1 MIGNLV
7 TRFTLI
13 TLAVGACSGSP
24 EPAVPRDDA
33 AKALEQA
40 RSLAKDLAISS
51 QNYQQVRFV
60 SDIEKVRQPKPV
72 TEPKPE
78 EVVVKGTDSV
88 QVDPLPVPAPVT
100 EPEAPPVTAQDTA
113 TEVASAPTVPS
124 IIPRD
129 APVPDA
135 VGRGRARGPDA
146 GPDWGTVIGVVI
158 RGGVLGDKCE
168 RHRPPVGTIPR
179 RNPRR

>member
-1 MIGNLV
+1 MIRNMV
-7 TRFTLI
+7 ARFTLI
-13 TLAVGACSGSP
+13 TLAVGACSRSP
-24 EPAVPRDDA
+24 EPVATDA
-33 AKALEQA
+33 AKAIEQA
-40 RSLAKDLAISS
+40 RSLAKDLASSS

-60 SDIEKVRQPKPV
+60 SDIEKVRAPKPV
-72 TEPKPE
+72 TQPQPE

-88 QVDPLPVPAPVT
+88 QVDPLPVPAEVT
-100 EPEAPPVTAQDTA
+100 EPEAPPVTAPDTP
-113 TEVASAPTVPS
+113 TEASAPTVPS

-135 VGRGRARGPDA
+135 VARGRTRGPSE

-158 RGGVLGDKCE
+158 RGGLGDGDHCQ
-168 RHRPPVGTIPR
+168 RRPPMGTIPR